1 MQPQKFTYTELM
13 QTKVINPAFEPTVEQ
28 YAKAYLFAEDYF
40 EGRRN
45 YIITSKPYLWALAL
59 QRVSRTVVIS
69 GITRFEELS
78 LEKSH
83 EIFKKVKQLRQRKQK
98 QQ

>member
-1 MQPQKFTYTELM
+1 
-13 QTKVINPAFEPTVEQ
+13 
-28 YAKAYLFAEDYF
+28 
-40 EGRRN
+40 
-45 YIITSKPYLWALAL
+45 LAL